1 MPLSHMIAKL
11 HCCHALL
18 YYHNCQRQIYDH
30 ILFYQNEMFFK
41 FLFLEDKIGTSYD
54 PIAYHNNVNAMN

>member
-1 MPLSHMIAKL
+1 LQSYIV
-11 HCCHALL
+11 CHALL

-41 FLFLEDKIGTSYD
+41 FLFLEVNICTSYD